1 MSYER
6 LKKPREFSYV
16 YENGEKWV
24 GDYLVLLYTENDLP
38 YSRIGI
44 VVSKKVG
51 RAVVRNKVKRR
62 LREIVRLNREKI
74 PQGLDIVIIAKTKAK
89 MVTFWDLREDLLKG
103 FSELMT
109 R

>member
-6 LKKPREFSYV
+6 LKKPREFSNV
-16 YENGEKWV
+16 YRSGEKWV
-24 GDYLVLLYTENDLP
+24 GEYVVLLYIENSLP

-51 RAVVRNKVKRR
+51 HAVMRNKIKRR
-62 LREIVRLNREKI
+62 LREIVRLNPEII
-74 PQGLDIVIIAKTKAK
+74 PEGLDIVIIAKVRARNTD
-89 MVTFWDLREDLLKG
+89 FWGLKEDLLKG
-103 FSELMT
+103 FSEIK